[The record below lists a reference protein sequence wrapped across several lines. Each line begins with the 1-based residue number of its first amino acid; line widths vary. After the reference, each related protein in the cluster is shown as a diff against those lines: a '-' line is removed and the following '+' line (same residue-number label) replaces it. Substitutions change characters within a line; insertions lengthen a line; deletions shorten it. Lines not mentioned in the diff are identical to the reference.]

1 MELHTMIGHLNIHM
15 MVLKLISVLRTWR
28 GYTLRSANILTAL
41 FTVYRAEASCLDY
54 KQQDRKD
61 VTGFLYPNTTNTQY
75 HRTALCTD
83 LSCLR
88 SKIL

>member
-41 FTVYRAEASCLDY
+41 FTVYRAEGKHRAY
-54 KQQDRKD
+54 
-61 VTGFLYPNTTNTQY
+61 TTNNGTG
-75 HRTALCTD
+75 RM
-83 LSCLR
+83 
-88 SKIL
+88 

>member
-41 FTVYRAEASCLDY
+41 FTVYRAEG
-54 KQQDRKD
+54 K
-61 VTGFLYPNTTNTQY
+61 
-75 HRTALCTD
+75 HRA
-83 LSCLR
+83 
-88 SKIL
+88 